1 MPPSKKVTIHTCT
14 NIRIHTHTRTYAQ
27 QLDKCL
33 GLWRPAEPNA
43 LITPHAGHAF
53 PHTSWGRASARR
65 PKCFNKPTSDDPT
78 PTCPCTTTRQ
88 MSGAVAARIIKHV
101 MLFVN
106 SGRIIIAALLK
117 YTGDKTLHHHIKS
130 SNRAVAECQTWL
142 ILSPLHDTSR
152 SECHG
157 M

>member
-1 MPPSKKVTIHTCT
+1 MQNRCVNRCETNGAETANHKDRNRCVNRCVTYCHIRTHMPPSKKVTIHTCT
-14 NIRIHTHTRTYAQ
+14 HIRIHTHTRTYAQ

-88 MSGAVAARIIKHV
+88 MSGAVAACIIKHV

-106 SGRIIIAALLK
+106 SGA
-117 YTGDKTLHHHIKS
+117 
-130 SNRAVAECQTWL
+130 
-142 ILSPLHDTSR
+142 
-152 SECHG
+152 
-157 M
+157 